1 MQAGAAK
8 QPACFPSTPAIQ
20 PPASPSIPSAHLPL
34 LQAHTFLHTGA
45 VPAGWWQKAHKESP
59 VKKAA
64 AAAAGGGSSGSEPAP
79 KPKPP
84 KKERSEAAAEA
95 GGEAAQ
101 PKKKRPVKEAAP
113 EAAAPVVAAANG
125 EAAAG
130 VVQAAAL
137 DVPMQ
142 DAAAEAGLDPAAVA
156 AAALNSLPG
165 WVGGSGAAHSPRPAG
180 SGSTSTR
187 DMLRSV
193 FNRIKLLHPAAA
205 RLETPNSVV
214 DLLSGLRAHFGPAL
228 ALTAEQLVRRGAGA
242 THFVALWKGGSTGQ
256 PAVRADAAF

>member
-1 MQAGAAK
+1 M
-8 QPACFPSTPAIQ
+8 
-20 PPASPSIPSAHLPL
+20 
-34 LQAHTFLHTGA
+34 
-45 VPAGWWQKAHKESP
+45 
-59 VKKAA
+59 KKAA
-64 AAAAGGGSSGSEPAP
+64 AAAAGVGSSGSEPAP

-84 KKERSEAAAEA
+84 PKKERAEAAAAAGEGSEAAP
-95 GGEAAQ
+95 

-113 EAAAPVVAAANG
+113 EVAAPEAAAANG
-125 EAAAG
+125 GATASVE
-130 VVQAAAL
+130 QAAAL
-137 DVPMQ
+137 PVPMEV
-142 DAAAEAGLDPAAVA
+142 AAAEAGIDPAAVA

-214 DLLSGLRAHFGPAL
+214 DLLAGLQAHFGPAL
-228 ALTAEQLVRRGAGA
+228 ALTAEQLVCYGTVGQG
-242 THFVALWKGGSTGQ
+242 VGWNGGDGSMVVPSKLGWWEAMPARVSTS
-256 PAVRADAAF
+256 PCTICLPHP